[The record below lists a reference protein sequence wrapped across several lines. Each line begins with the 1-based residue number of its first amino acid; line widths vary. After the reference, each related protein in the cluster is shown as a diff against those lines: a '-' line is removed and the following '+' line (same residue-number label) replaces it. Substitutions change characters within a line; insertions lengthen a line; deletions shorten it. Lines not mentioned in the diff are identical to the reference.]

1 MDPEH
6 YNILKNHITDVMDVQ
21 QPNLWQSYQKKG
33 LPFCQY
39 IWDLIY
45 HTDLNWIKNNLYPY
59 LNDEDVEKVVRKIV
73 REYSGIEETLKQRSD
88 SCQT

>member
-6 YNILKNHITDVMDVQ
+6 YNILKGHITDVMDVQ
-21 QPNLWQSYQKKG
+21 APNMWQSYQEEG
-33 LPFCQY
+33 LSFKQY

-59 LNDEDVEKVVRKIV
+59 LNDEAIEIAVRKIV
-73 REYSGIEETLKQRSD
+73 KDYANVEEPKRSNE
-88 SCQT
+88 

>member
-6 YNILKNHITDVMDVQ
+6 YNILKGHITDVMDVQ
-21 QPNLWQSYQKKG
+21 EPNMWQVYSLKG
-33 LPFCQY
+33 LPFKQY

-59 LNDEDVEKVVRKIV
+59 LNDEDIELAVRKIIK
-73 REYSGIEETLKQRSD
+73 EYANVEEPKPERQ
-88 SCQT
+88 